1 MRGVNRSAILDLFR
15 QSSPIARSEI
25 ARTLGLSQPTVLRIV
40 DELVEEGMVRYTG
53 ETQASRGRRR
63 DLLEYNR
70 DGFAVV
76 GVDLGG
82 TKMFGGLA
90 NIGGEILV
98 ERAVD
103 AHNTNGDE
111 SYTQLVELVGFLL
124 DAPRKEGQA
133 ILGIAVGAPGV
144 TQTRPGLVQWAPSL
158 NWRDFPLKAKLEAQ
172 FGLPCLV
179 ENDVNLAAL
188 GENWFGAG
196 QGTKDMVLIAIGT
209 GVGAG
214 IIMDGILLRGHHEAA
229 GEIGYLL
236 STPDDLRRSYPH
248 FGALENIISGTGIA
262 DRARKLLEGRLTAD
276 ELNALTSSDV
286 FAAARRSED
295 WAMQIVAET
304 ADYLSIAILNI
315 STLLDPELIVLSGG
329 VVKSDDLLLPA
340 VQDRI
345 RNVLAQ
351 TPRVEVSRLG
361 RRAAVMGGIALTVL
375 ATSKTYVVRQI
386 S

>member
-1 MRGVNRSAILDLFR
+1 LDLFR

-25 ARTLGLSQPTVLRIV
+25 ARALRLSQPTVLRIV

-70 DGFAVV
+70 DGYAVV

-90 NIGGEILV
+90 NIGGEILR
-98 ERAVD
+98 EQTVD

-111 SYTQLVELVGFLL
+111 SYTQLVEMVGYLL
-124 DAPRKEGQA
+124 DTPRKDGQA
-133 ILGIAVGAPGV
+133 IRGIAVGAPGV
-144 TQTRPGLVQWAPSL
+144 TQTRSGVVQWAPSL
-158 NWRDFPLKAKLEAQ
+158 NWRDFPLKDKLEAQ

-196 QGTKDMVLIAIGT
+196 QGTKDIVLLAIGT

-214 IIMDGILLRGHHEAA
+214 FIMDGVLLRGHQEAA
-229 GEIGYLL
+229 GEIGYML
-236 STPDDLRRSYPH
+236 STPDDLRRTYPH

-262 DRARKLLEGRLTAD
+262 HRARKMLEGRLQAD
-276 ELNALTSSDV
+276 ELSSLTSYDV
-286 FAAARRSED
+286 FNAARQNED
-295 WAMQIVAET
+295 WALQIVSET

-315 STLLDPELIVLSGG
+315 NTLLDPELIVLSGG
-329 VVKSDDLLLPA
+329 VVKSADLLLPA
-340 VQDRI
+340 VQERI
-345 RNVLAQ
+345 RGVLPQ

-375 ATSKTYVVRQI
+375 ATSNTYVVRQI